1 MKISE
6 VSKKYGLSQDTLRY
20 YEKIGLIPPVNRNPG
35 NIREY
40 NEEDI
45 QWIEFIK
52 CMRGAGI
59 SVKVLVEYL
68 RLFMLGNKTHE
79 KRKAI
84 LIEERDKLEKKIEEM
99 KDTLD
104 RLNLK
109 IAKYDTL
116 LKKAQN
122 KLSKKKPRKRP
133 KRKRNTFYEYK

>member
-20 YEKIGLIPPVNRNPG
+20 YEKIGLIPPVNRNSG

-40 NEEDI
+40 NEDDI
-45 QWIEFIK
+45 RWIEFIK

-59 SVKVLVEYL
+59 PVKVLVEYV
-68 RLFMLGNKTHE
+68 RLFRQGDKTHK

-84 LIEERDKLEKKIEEM
+84 LIEERDKLAEKIEEM

-104 RLNLK
+104 RLDLK

-116 LKKAQN
+116 LKTAQN
-122 KLSKKKPRKRP
+122 KLSKKKPKKRTE
-133 KRKRNTFYEYK
+133 RKRNAFYEYK